1 MQVSLSTR
9 GALERRL
16 EVAVPADEV
25 NQEFE
30 QRLKRVAR
38 SARLKGFRPGK
49 APLPVVRKQFG
60 EQVHAEVV
68 DHLIRS
74 SLAQALREQ
83 NLTPAGGPRIEP
95 IAVAPGAE
103 LKYAAVFEILP
114 QIEVKSPEGTEISRP
129 SAEVTD
135 ADIDAMVESMRR
147 QRPVFTDA
155 DRPAEDTDRV
165 TVDYTGLMEGEPFEG
180 GNGSDV
186 AILLGRAD
194 NRPELDAAL
203 KGAVAGDVRNV
214 TLTFPAET
222 SNATLAG
229 KTAELTVTVKRVEA
243 QSLPE
248 IDEDFCRA
256 FGVDEGGVPAL
267 RAEVRKSMERELADL
282 VRGRLRT
289 QVLDALH
296 AQNPIEVPR
305 TLVDEQIQQMQLD
318 AARNMGVREVSQLP
332 PREPFEAPARKR
344 AALGLILGQIIQT
357 ESLQVDRQRVE
368 ARIDDLV
375 ASYPDPEEARAAYRK
390 SREAMGQ
397 IESAVL
403 EEQVV
408 DWFLERATMKEEP
421 MSFQELT
428 GFGRDAQAASAQA
441 G

>member
-1 MQVSLSTR
+1 MQVSLSNR

-30 QRLKRVAR
+30 QRLKKVAR

-95 IAVAPGAE
+95 IAMAPGAE
-103 LKYAAVFEILP
+103 LKYAAVFEIMP
-114 QIEVKSPEGTEISRP
+114 EIHVKSPQGTEISRP
-129 SAEVTD
+129 GAEVTE

-147 QRPVFTDA
+147 QRPVFTPA
-155 DRPAEDTDRV
+155 ERPAQETDRV
-165 TVDYTGLMEGEPFEG
+165 TVDYTGLMDGQPFEG
-180 GNGSDV
+180 GDGTDV
-186 AILLGRAD
+186 TIILGRQE

-203 KGAVAGDVRNV
+203 RGVSAGDTRTVSV
-214 TLTFPAET
+214 TFPPET
-222 SNATLAG
+222 SSPALAG
-229 KTAELTVTVKRVEA
+229 KTAELKVSVKRVEA

-248 IDEDFCRA
+248 VDETFCRA
-256 FGVDEGGVPAL
+256 FGVEDGSVEAL

-282 VRGRLRT
+282 VRGRLRA
-289 QVLDALH
+289 QVLDALY

-305 TLVDEQIQQMQLD
+305 TLVEEQVQQMQLD
-318 AARNMGVREVSQLP
+318 AARSMGVREISQLP
-332 PREPFEAPARKR
+332 PRESFEAPARKR
-344 AALGLILGQIIQT
+344 AALGLILGQIIQS
-357 ESLQVDRQRVE
+357 ESLQVERQRVD
-368 ARIDDLV
+368 ARLEDLITT
-375 ASYPDPEEARAAYRK
+375 YPDPEEARSAYRK
-390 SREAMGQ
+390 SREAMRQ

-403 EEQVV
+403 EDQVI
-408 DWFLERATMKEEP
+408 DWFLERAKVSEQP

-428 GFGRDAQAASAQA
+428 GFGRESQTR
-441 G
+441 

>member
-1 MQVSLSTR
+1 MQVSLSNR

-30 QRLKRVAR
+30 QRLKKVAR

-74 SLAQALREQ
+74 SLVQALREQ

-103 LKYAAVFEILP
+103 LKYAAVFEVMPEIR
-114 QIEVKSPEGTEISRP
+114 VKSPEGTEISRP
-129 SAEVTD
+129 GAEVTE

-147 QRPVFTDA
+147 QRPVFTPVE
-155 DRPAEDTDRV
+155 RPAQETDRV
-165 TVDYTGLMEGEPFEG
+165 TVDYTGLMDDQPFEG
-180 GNGSDV
+180 GDGKDV
-186 AILLGRAD
+186 TIILGRPE

-203 KGAVAGDVRNV
+203 RGIRAGESRSV
-214 TLTFPAET
+214 TVTFPPET
-222 SNATLAG
+222 SNAALAG
-229 KTAELTVTVKRVEA
+229 KTAELKVSVKQVEA

-248 IDEDFCRA
+248 VDETFCRA
-256 FGVDEGGVPAL
+256 FGVEDGGVEAL

-289 QVLDALH
+289 QVLDALY

-305 TLVDEQIQQMQLD
+305 TLIEEQIQQMQLD
-318 AARNMGVREVSQLP
+318 AARSMGVREVSQLP
-332 PREPFEAPARKR
+332 PREPFEAPAHKR
-344 AALGLILGQIIQT
+344 AALGLILGQVIQS
-357 ESLQVDRQRVE
+357 ENLQVDRQRVD
-368 ARIDDLV
+368 ARLEDLITT
-375 ASYPDPEEARAAYRK
+375 YPDPEEARGAYRK
-390 SREAMGQ
+390 SREAMRQ

-403 EEQVV
+403 EDQVI
-408 DWFLERATMKEEP
+408 DWFLERAQVSEQP

-428 GFGRDAQAASAQA
+428 GFGRESQSR
-441 G
+441 